1 MFNFEYESKMATMDF
16 NFQSLFVAAL
26 ATLFIGFVWYHPKVF
41 GSLWMKEAGLTT
53 EQLQAGN
60 MIKIFGF
67 TYLFSLFITI
77 TELSLTIHQM
87 GALGMIGGPSEIN
100 KALPSYAAFMTDYG
114 LAFRSY
120 KHGALH
126 GFLSG
131 LFFAFPI
138 LAINALFER
147 KSWKYI
153 FINAGYWILTLT
165 IMGAI
170 ICGWV

>member
-1 MFNFEYESKMATMDF
+1 MDF

-126 GFLSG
+126 GFLS
-131 LFFAFPI
+131 
-138 LAINALFER
+138 
-147 KSWKYI
+147 
-153 FINAGYWILTLT
+153 
-165 IMGAI
+165 
-170 ICGWV
+170 